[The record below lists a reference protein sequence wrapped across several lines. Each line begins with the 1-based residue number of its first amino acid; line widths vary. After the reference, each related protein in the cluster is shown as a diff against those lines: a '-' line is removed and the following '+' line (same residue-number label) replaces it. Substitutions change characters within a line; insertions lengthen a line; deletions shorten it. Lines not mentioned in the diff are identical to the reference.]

1 MAASITFFPV
11 SNGDMT
17 LIRLENGQTL
27 IIDLNIRSAA
37 DDDGEDTP
45 DVVSTLRDRLERDDE
60 GRLYVDAFL
69 LSHPDQD
76 HIAGLR
82 NHFHLGPP
90 DEWSKDDDKILIREM
105 WSSPIVFRRAGRKHT
120 LCKDAEAWA
129 KEARRRVARFRKDAF
144 DTAEGDR
151 ILIMGED
158 VEGKTDDILD
168 IVIKLDENF
177 SACSRVEDGVFEAR
191 LLGPLASEND
201 EDEEELEKNDSS
213 VILRF
218 SLKGGGIGDK
228 CRFLTGG
235 DAGVAIWKR
244 LWGRHGDDNADWL
257 SYDILQTPHHC
268 SWRSLSFDRW
278 SELGE
283 KVKVDPDAHEALSQS
298 RKGAAIVASCKPIKK
313 DDDNPPHERAKREY
327 IDILDSDDERF
338 YCTDEY
344 WAEENQALEFE
355 IKVSGITRKIAKAA
369 TLAGPALGIGATA
382 AHARQHG

>member
-1 MAASITFFPV
+1 MAASIAFFPV

-17 LIRLENGQTL
+17 LMRLDNGQTI
-27 IIDLNIRSAA
+27 IIDLNIRGSA
-37 DDDGEDTP
+37 DDDDDDTP
-45 DVVSTLRDRLERDDE
+45 DVASDLRNRLKRDKH

-76 HIAGLR
+76 HITGLC

-90 DEWSKDDDKILIREM
+90 DDWSKDDDKIFIREM
-105 WSSPIVFRRAGRKHT
+105 WSSPIVFRRAGPNHT
-120 LCKDAEAWA
+120 LCKDAKAWA
-129 KEARRRVARFRKDAF
+129 KEARRRVARFREDAF

-158 VEGKTDDILD
+158 VDGKTDDILD
-168 IVIKLDENF
+168 IVIKIDKTF
-177 SACSRVEDGVFEAR
+177 VACNRVKDGAFEAR
-191 LLGPLASEND
+191 LLGPLTA
-201 EDEEELEKNDSS
+201 EDEEDEKALAKNDSS

-218 SLKGGGIGDK
+218 SLRGGGVSDR

-235 DAGVAIWKR
+235 DASAAIWKR
-244 LWGRHGDDNADWL
+244 LWERHGDSNADWL
-257 SYDILQTPHHC
+257 AYDALQTPHHC

-283 KVKVDPDAHEALSQS
+283 KVKVDPDAREALSQT
-298 RKGAAIVASCKPIKK
+298 RKGAVIVSSSKPIKK

-327 IDILDSDDERF
+327 IDILGGNDDRF
-338 YCTDEY
+338 YCTDEH
-344 WAEENQALEFE
+344 WEDENQALEFE
-355 IKVSGITRKIAKAA
+355 IKASGIIRKLASAA
-369 TLAGPALGIGATA
+369 ALAAPALGIGATA